1 MGYFKYLRD
10 HRIILGI
17 LGLLSISH
25 GALFWFV
32 GGDLFQSDFPGSEF
46 TEEIETI
53 VKYSMEIT
61 AGFNWIL
68 GFVLLGCTQL
78 NPCYAKPAV
87 IALGIGLISALPL
100 PLRHSGGE
108 WTDPGVIIFGL
119 LGVWAFLG
127 GIFLRKGFYED
138 HV

>member
-1 MGYFKYLRD
+1 MGYIKFLRD

-17 LGLLSISH
+17 LGLLSIGH
-25 GALFWFV
+25 GALFWFED
-32 GGDLFQSDFPGSEF
+32 GDLLQSDFPESEF

-68 GFVLLGCTQL
+68 GIVLLGCTQL
-78 NPCYAKPAV
+78 NSFYAKPAV

-119 LGVWAFLG
+119 LGVWAFVG
-127 GIFLRKGFYED
+127 GIFLRKDLYED
-138 HV
+138 YV

>member
-1 MGYFKYLRD
+1 MGHIKFLRD
-10 HRIILGI
+10 HRIILGF
-17 LGLLSISH
+17 LGLLSLGH
-25 GALFWFV
+25 GALFWFED
-32 GGDLFQSDFPGSEF
+32 GDLFQSDFPESEF

-68 GFVLLGCTQL
+68 GIVLLGCTQL
-78 NPCYAKPAV
+78 NSFYAKPAV

-127 GIFLRKGFYED
+127 GIFLRKDLYED
-138 HV
+138 YV